1 MRSAA
6 LKVCL
11 KEILENARDR
21 RTILTTMLFGPL
33 MGPIFFVVVMN
44 VTISQVVTSAE
55 SPISVPIIGAEHAGN
70 LVAFLASRNIDP
82 AEGHDLASLDE
93 AMNAVRSG
101 EQELVIY
108 IDESFGDDLVREA
121 GAHVGLIFDDS
132 DTPSGQRVGRVRGA
146 INAYSQQIGS
156 LRLLARGIDPGIGR
170 ALIVDSFD
178 VSTPSGRSSVM
189 LGMLTYFLLFAT
201 LMGGLYLAIDT
212 TAGERERKSLE
223 PLLSTPVARSSL
235 LLGKLAATIAYM
247 LLSLALTLACFAVV
261 VRYMPLEELGMSSAF
276 GPVAALLAFLVL
288 VPVAPAGAALM
299 TLVASFTKS
308 YKEAQG
314 YRGRRHARSNDAP
327 DLRVDTQ
334 CASIATAAFSRVG
347 PGLGG
352 ALADAKGRGRKPS
365 MMLVPSLSQHL
376 LVTNLIRQEPI
387 EPTMLAVSVVSTLLL
402 GGALSYVAMRLY
414 DREGLLG

>member
-314 YRGRRHARSNDAP
+314 YVAVVMLVP
-327 DLRVDTQ
+327 TMPLIF
-334 CASIATAAFSRVG
+334 ASILNVR
-347 PGLGG
+347 
-352 ALADAKGRGRKPS
+352 PS
-365 MMLVPSLSQHL
+365 LELMLVPSLSQHL
-376 LVTNLIRQEPI
+376 LVTNLISRSPVGGMSSR
-387 EPTMLAVSVVSTLLL
+387 PTMLAVSVVSTLLL

>member
-21 RTILTTMLFGPL
+21 RTILTTTLFGPL

-247 LLSLALTLACFAVV
+247 LLSLALTLACFAIV

-314 YRGRRHARSNDAP
+314 YVAVVMLVP
-327 DLRVDTQ
+327 TMPLIF
-334 CASIATAAFSRVG
+334 ASILNVR
-347 PGLGG
+347 
-352 ALADAKGRGRKPS
+352 PS
-365 MMLVPSLSQHL
+365 LELMLVPSLSQHL
-376 LVTNLIRQEPI
+376 LVTSLIRQEPI